1 MIGVLQQFAVNLP
14 MRILQLFRT
23 CLSVEGWDK
32 GIAAALKNGSDHPR
46 KIHIENKNMVKSRS
60 RSVVTA
66 VVEAAHNR
74 ARARATARAETL
86 FNQLIQI
93 TAHARRINNTAD
105 ETCVD
110 YLEVVFN
117 DQQGIIEL
125 IDHQPSEST
134 WWVAK
139 MNENR
144 FKYILCNIVYMY
156 YELRQPVQFDFILY
170 CCSSPSYPMYISNLD
185 LYVGGEEEGAAV
197 CEPLHVDII
206 PAIRE
211 LLTSDDH
218 NNGRRTIRVDDQGD
232 TVVCTVQW
240 NPIA

>member
-1 MIGVLQQFAVNLP
+1 MWTYCGSLGDALRFFAISSVLTVLTETWHTRN
-14 MRILQLFRT
+14 
-23 CLSVEGWDK
+23 
-32 GIAAALKNGSDHPR
+32 HP
-46 KIHIENKNMVKSRS
+46 NMVENRS
-60 RSVVTA
+60 RTAVTA

-93 TAHARRINNTAD
+93 TAHARRMNNAD
-105 ETCVD
+105 GDNETCVD
-110 YLEVVFN
+110 FLEVVFN

-139 MNENR
+139 MNEKR
-144 FKYILCNIVYMY
+144 FKYILYNIVYMY
-156 YELRQPVQFDFILY
+156 YELRHPVQFDFILY

-185 LYVGGEEEGAAV
+185 LYVGAEEEGAAV
-197 CEPLHVDII
+197 CEPLHIDSV

-211 LLTSDDH
+211 LFTSNDH

-232 TVVCTVQW
+232 TGVCTVQW

>member
-1 MIGVLQQFAVNLP
+1 MGVGLRDTQSS
-14 MRILQLFRT
+14 RI
-23 CLSVEGWDK
+23 C
-32 GIAAALKNGSDHPR
+32 R
-46 KIHIENKNMVKSRS
+46 KIHIENKNMVKNRS
-60 RSVVTA
+60 RTIVTA

-86 FNQLIQI
+86 FNQLIRI
-93 TAHARRINNTAD
+93 TAHARRMNNTTAD
-105 ETCVD
+105 GDNETCVD
-110 YLEVVFN
+110 FWEVVFN

-125 IDHQPSEST
+125 IDYQPPEST

-144 FKYILCNIVYMY
+144 FKYILYNIVYMY

-211 LLTSDDH
+211 LFTLDDH
-218 NNGRRTIRVDDQGD
+218 NNGRRRIRVDDQGD